1 MKTDKSI
8 RGPMIAG
15 LIVHS
20 VAVIIYLICIIV
32 QSSFYPKHINVTQK
46 IIPAEFILQCVILL
60 VYFIFLLVMNTN
72 EGSSRRTVGGI
83 MLVVYTLIRI
93 SFPYVS
99 MVSNFIMVR
108 MRDSN
113 YLAASGTLS
122 SYTNMIISP
131 LAAIAAILVVAAV
144 ARYGISES
152 GSPQDFADQNMFNG

>member
-1 MKTDKSI
+1 MTEQNEVKK
-8 RGPMIAG
+8 
-15 LIVHS
+15 
-20 VAVIIYLICIIV
+20 
-32 QSSFYPKHINVTQK
+32 QSSLKVN
-46 IIPAEFILQCVILL
+46 FILNAILT
-60 VYFIFLLVMNTN
+60 ISGFLFPL
-72 EGSSRRTVGGI
+72 
-83 MLVVYTLIRI
+83 I

-99 MVSNFIMVR
+99 MVSNLIMVR